1 MMISIAKHDAG
12 ESRNWQVEQRG
23 PREYK
28 HIWAKKMLVERQM
41 HLFRK
46 QP

>member
-1 MMISIAKHDAG
+1 MISIAKHDAG